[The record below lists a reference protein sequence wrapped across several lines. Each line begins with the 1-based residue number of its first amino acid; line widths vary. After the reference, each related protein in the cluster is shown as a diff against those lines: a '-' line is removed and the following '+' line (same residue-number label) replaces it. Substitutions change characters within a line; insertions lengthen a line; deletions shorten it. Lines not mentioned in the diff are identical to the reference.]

1 MFYRPAEF
9 ETIGLYTSLSSF
21 GSSRRLMEST
31 KQVCKLMLFL
41 LLVPSEMVLKL
52 HTVFWLLHES
62 ANEAFFFALLYNFL
76 CPVRFLLI

>member
-9 ETIGLYTSLSSF
+9 ETIRLYTSLSSF

-31 KQVCKLMLFL
+31 KQVCKLMLFF
-41 LLVPSEMVLKL
+41 LLVLSEMVFKL
-52 HTVFWLLHES
+52 HTVFQLLHES
-62 ANEAFFFALLYNFL
+62 ANEAFFALLYNFL